1 MVVQTITQQFFETLL
16 ETQYLSPADLV
27 EYQRGPLEQLLRHA
41 RAHVPFYRDRGRLE
55 PLFRPD
61 DTIDWT
67 RWPEIPPLT
76 RRELQEQHQS
86 LRSETVPPAFG
97 QMIEFST
104 SGSTGEPVK
113 VVDTELARQWAWAA
127 IRLRDFRWHR
137 IDPTQRLVRL
147 HPYPLDM
154 FDATGVHRASSWRPE
169 FVSLNLSGERA
180 DVSDLHPAPRLIDIV
195 ASLQPTYLQA
205 PVTTLQLMIA
215 HDRHRVLPG
224 LQLSAVYT
232 VAEHFSAEAKRAAE
246 SYLGCRIF
254 ELYGSSECG
263 FIASSC
269 GECGGFHAHAEI
281 VLTEVVAEDGTL
293 AKPGEIGN
301 LLVTPLYNYAM
312 PLIRYD
318 HADFVQPSV
327 LGGCDITLPR
337 FDTILGK
344 KRVPFVFSGGTV
356 VRPTLSPEVISDYL
370 GALAFQVAQV
380 APDRCEFRLVA
391 GALPPERMKFDEM
404 TRLMRSLWW
413 NGLQVDYR
421 IVDALPRRTLRS
433 KTQQF
438 VQEMPAATL
447 MDLERL
453 AGVELR
459 P

>member
-1 MVVQTITQQFFETLL
+1 MVQTITQRFFETLL
-16 ETQYLSPADLV
+16 ETQFLPPADLV
-27 EYQRGPLEQLLRHA
+27 AYQRGLLEKLLRHA

-55 PLFRPD
+55 PVFRSD

-67 RWPEIPPLT
+67 RWSDIPPLT
-76 RRELQEQHQS
+76 RRELQQQQHL
-86 LRSETVPPAFG
+86 LRSDNVPTAFG
-97 QMIEFST
+97 KTIEFST
-104 SGSTGEPVK
+104 SGSTGEPVT

-137 IDPTQRLVRL
+137 IDPTKRLVRL

-154 FDATGVHRASSWRPE
+154 FDSTGVHRAPSWRSE
-169 FVSLNLSGERA
+169 FAALNLSGERV

-215 HDRHRVLPG
+215 HDRFRALPD
-224 LQLSAVYT
+224 LRLAAVYT
-232 VAEHFSAEAKRAAE
+232 VAEHFSADAKRAAE

-281 VLTEVVAEDGTL
+281 VLTEVVGEDGSL
-293 AKPGEIGN
+293 AKPGEIGC

-318 HADFVQPSV
+318 HADFVQASV
-327 LGGCDITLPR
+327 PGGCDITLPR

-344 KRVPFVFSGGTV
+344 KRAPFVFSGGTV
-356 VRPTLSPEVISDYL
+356 VRPTLSPDIISDYL

-391 GALPPERMKFDEM
+391 GALPPEQMKFDEM

-438 VQEMPAATL
+438 VQEMPVATL
-447 MDLERL
+447 MDLGRL
-453 AGVELR
+453 AGLDVPPR
-459 P
+459 